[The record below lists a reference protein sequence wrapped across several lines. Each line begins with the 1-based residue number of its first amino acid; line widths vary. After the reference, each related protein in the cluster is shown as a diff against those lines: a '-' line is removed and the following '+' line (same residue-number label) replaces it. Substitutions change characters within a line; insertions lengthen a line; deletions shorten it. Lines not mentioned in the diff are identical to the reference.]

1 MALDRINRVRIALHD
16 GSEPLSERKR
26 DSRADRIFQFVPVAS
41 GKFHCDAPF
50 RFVVTYG
57 HRFTEAS

>member
-1 MALDRINRVRIALHD
+1 MDHINRVRIALHD

-26 DSRADRIFQFVPVAS
+26 VSRADRIFQFVPVAS
-41 GKFHCDAPF
+41 VKFHCDVPF
-50 RFVVTYG
+50 RFVVMYG